1 MSKLK
6 LAAIILASTSVGAGI
21 ATLVTHHVMTKRNNE
36 ITADIRQH
44 YERKLADLKDSEKRL
59 RAFERVCNTLPEPTR
74 SAIFD
79 TVTKVLTGDSDA
91 SESVPLPVN
100 ENGAIEVALPDAAK
114 AIKTQLEEQVREK
127 YPDIAEEY
135 DRELEE
141 AMGFERHPDDPIAP
155 EFVPLGGIEVP
166 KVMTPYV
173 ITQNECGD
181 GENDVDCL
189 IYYDG
194 DGTLTDEMDQV
205 LNIDDYVGEDA
216 LEQFVNGLVYVRNN
230 KYGMDYEVRWENGS
244 FAEMVEGLKYDEAYP
259 NGDPKKNLKKQP
271 KNREEFN

>member
-6 LAAIILASTSVGAGI
+6 MVGIILASTSVGAGI
-21 ATLVTHHVMTKRNNE
+21 AALVTYKVMEKRNNE
-36 ITADIRQH
+36 VTTDIRQH
-44 YERKLADLKDSEKRL
+44 YEEKLAFYKDYEKRVA
-59 RAFERVCNTLPEPTR
+59 AFERVCNTLPEPTR

-79 TVTKVLTGDSDA
+79 TVGKVLRGDSDA

-100 ENGAIEVALPDAAK
+100 ENGAIEVALPDAA
-114 AIKTQLEEQVREK
+114 AAVRTPLEDVVRDK

-141 AMGFERHPDDPIAP
+141 AMGYERHPDDPVADM
-155 EFVPLGGIEVP
+155 FVPIGGNPEP
-166 KVMTPYV
+166 KIMTPYV

-194 DGTLTDEMDQV
+194 DGVLTNEMDEV
-205 LNIDDYVGEDA
+205 LNIDDYIGEDA

-230 KYGMDYEVRWENGS
+230 RYGIDYEVRWENGS
-244 FAEMVEGLKYDEAYP
+244 FAEMIEGLNYDEAYP
-259 NGDPKKNLKKQP
+259 NGDPKKNLKKKP
-271 KNREEFN
+271 RNREEFN

>member
-6 LAAIILASTSVGAGI
+6 MVGIILASTSVGAGI
-21 ATLVTHHVMTKRNNE
+21 AALVTHRVMTRRNNE

-44 YERKLADLKDSEKRL
+44 YEEKLAFYKDYEKRVG
-59 RAFERVCNTLPEPTR
+59 AFERVCNTLPEPTR

-114 AIKTQLEEQVREK
+114 AIKTPLEDAVREQ
-127 YPDIAEEY
+127 YPDLAEEY

-141 AMGFERHPDDPIAP
+141 ATGYERHPDDPVADGSIP
-155 EFVPLGGIEVP
+155 PLVEEP
-166 KVMTPYV
+166 KIMTPYV

-205 LNIDDYVGEDA
+205 LSIDDYVGEDA

-259 NGDPKKNLKKQP
+259 DGDPKKKFKKQP
-271 KNREEFN
+271 RNREEFN